1 MLNLA
6 KAERKAARLV
16 NNLDVDDL
24 LYDQIDALRGYVAE
38 LSSGLGKNAGRHLGR
53 ARAYALDTAHDAEDV
68 MKDNLAASLV
78 LAVGVAAL
86 SSATSFAA
94 AASSFRP
101 SARA

>member
-16 NNLDVDDL
+16 NNLDVDD

-53 ARAYALDTAHDAEDV
+53 ARAYALDTAHDAEDM

-78 LAVGVAAL
+78 LAVGLGVL
-86 SSATSFAA
+86 VGYFIRRGSE
-94 AASSFRP
+94 
-101 SARA
+101 

>member
-24 LYDQIDALRGYVAE
+24 YEQIDTLRGYISE
-38 LSSGLGKNAGRHLGR
+38 LSSGLGKNASRQFGR
-53 ARAYALDTAHDAEDV
+53 ARAYASDTAQEAEEM

-78 LAVGVAAL
+78 LALGLGVLVGYFIRRG
-86 SSATSFAA
+86 SE
-94 AASSFRP
+94 
-101 SARA
+101 